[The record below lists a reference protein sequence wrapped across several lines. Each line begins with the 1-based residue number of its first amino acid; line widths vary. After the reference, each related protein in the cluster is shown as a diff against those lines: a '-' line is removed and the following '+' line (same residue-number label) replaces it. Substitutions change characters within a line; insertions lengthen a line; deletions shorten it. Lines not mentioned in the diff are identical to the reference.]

1 MNFRGNTGAY
11 LHDFKVGSEE
21 LVDRLIVF
29 GLTDSIL
36 SNGMSWWRVLQRRL
50 VTRLDKD
57 GDDKGSDKR
66 QLT

>member
-36 SNGMSWWRVLQRRL
+36 SN
-50 VTRLDKD
+50 
-57 GDDKGSDKR
+57 
-66 QLT
+66 LTLAMECHGGVFCKEG